1 MTTDRGAARPDS
13 RPLIVVV
20 QHEAGEGLGTFEPVL
35 AARADLRLLVAPT
48 GPAAYR
54 HAVDDL
60 VKHGGYDALV
70 VLGGPVGVY
79 EREAYEWLDD
89 SLRLLRD
96 AVRRDVPLLG
106 VCLGAQLV
114 AHVLGAQVFPGR
126 TRGLRKEIGWF
137 TLELTDRGRV
147 DPGFHGFDELA
158 PVFHWHG
165 DTYELPEG
173 AWHLAGSRQYPQQ
186 AFRWGRWVYG
196 LQFHM
201 EMTEDMV
208 VSWTRTGADEL
219 APLDD
224 VDPAALVALAGH
236 LVAPMAEKV
245 RVFAEYFLELVE
257 ESRSEKAAA
266 K

>member
-1 MTTDRGAARPDS
+1 M
-13 RPLIVVV
+13 
-20 QHEAGEGLGTFEPVL
+20 
-35 AARADLRLLVAPT
+35 
-48 GPAAYR
+48 
-54 HAVDDL
+54 
-60 VKHGGYDALV
+60 
-70 VLGGPVGVY
+70 GVY
-79 EREAYEWLDD
+79 ERETHEWLDD

-96 AVRRDVPLLG
+96 AVRRDVPILG

-147 DPGFHGFDELA
+147 DPGFHGFDEFA

-173 AWHLAGSRQYPQQ
+173 AWHLAGSLQYPQQ

-208 VSWTRTGADEL
+208 VSWTRTGAAEL
-219 APLDD
+219 ALLDD
-224 VDPAALVALAGH
+224 VDPAALVELAGH

-245 RVFAEYFLELVE
+245 RVFTEYFLELVE